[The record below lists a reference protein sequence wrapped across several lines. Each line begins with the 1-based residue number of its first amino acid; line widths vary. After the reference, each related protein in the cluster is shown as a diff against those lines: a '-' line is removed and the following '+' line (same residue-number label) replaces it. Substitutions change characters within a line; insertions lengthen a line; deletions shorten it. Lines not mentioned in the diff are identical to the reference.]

1 MISGCATK
9 SAGQCLTAELIRF
22 VGRRGHLDQAVLLH
36 GAVDAA
42 SRVALEAAHDLRFR
56 KSFSSP
62 TSDVGTCGWIPAHAD
77 EQDAPEGVVSL
88 AVAAPVQSVS
98 LSSSRRCRQRR
109 WTPGGRRHASSRRSC
124 GAPRRANPL
133 RASRRLPRSRPLSAP
148 AMAPSAGR
156 RRGGGPVAATRFV
169 RGSQRVLRTS
179 RPTRHVPLSGLEVG
193 EGTASTNSEPF
204 CQIRSCTVASA
215 RASFSCSHSWRSRRS
230 VCDCPP
236 SGPGSERSIPALP
249 ASTNR
254 SRQLPTVAED
264 TPCRRAAS
272 ASPTAVLR
280 DQYSSADPN
289 T

>member
-1 MISGCATK
+1 MPPTLQARLGLLRTSPRTSLVLPPMRSKPPVLPRSRASVRPRGVVSAGGSVSSFRRRFASLCLTISGCATK

-62 TSDVGTCGWIPAHAD
+62 TSDVGACGWIPAHAD

-156 RRGGGPVAATRFV
+156 RRGGGL
-169 RGSQRVLRTS
+169 VLRS
-179 RPTRHVPLSGLEVG
+179 SKAVHELAAEFAGRRGGRPHT
-193 EGTASTNSEPF
+193 TAE
-204 CQIRSCTVASA
+204 
-215 RASFSCSHSWRSRRS
+215 RA
-230 VCDCPP
+230 
-236 SGPGSERSIPALP
+236 G
-249 ASTNR
+249 
-254 SRQLPTVAED
+254 
-264 TPCRRAAS
+264 
-272 ASPTAVLR
+272 
-280 DQYSSADPN
+280 
-289 T
+289 